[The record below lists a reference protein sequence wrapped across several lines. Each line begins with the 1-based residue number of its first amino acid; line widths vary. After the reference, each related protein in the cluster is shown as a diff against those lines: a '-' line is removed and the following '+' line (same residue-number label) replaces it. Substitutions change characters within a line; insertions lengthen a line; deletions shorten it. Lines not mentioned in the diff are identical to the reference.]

1 VRLIATVAAA
11 LVLAAPCRGD
21 ESHGRWTGTVVYR
34 GASTTA
40 ILDIRPDAGD
50 TAVRVSLP
58 GLSVF
63 DVPAHRRTAAAG
75 RLELDIEHPVHLR
88 FAGRFDG
95 SNLTGAVTTSSGA
108 TAVVRLNRSG
118 SAPGLQVREEHVR
131 IVSGGRIL
139 GGTLIVPT
147 AAGLHPAVVMLHGS
161 HGPDR
166 EDLRAPAMLFSRAGL
181 AVLIYD
187 KRDLGNDQGR
197 PHRYGFEELASD
209 GLAAVRF
216 LRSRPEI
223 DARRV
228 GLWGISE
235 GGWIAP
241 MIAAADSGISFLIAV
256 SAPGVTYA
264 ELLEHFLQTRM
275 RRQGATAADR
285 TDALATL
292 RGLFAYVR
300 GQGDAGFVERSTA
313 LVARGRWAA
322 DFGVALRLPTRDEIG
337 SEVQWRD
344 LDVDPSAYWRRVRV
358 PVLAVWGER
367 DEHPVSESVSRIR
380 SALERAGNR
389 DVTLLVFPRADH
401 ELVVSELS
409 NTWRWPRLASGFVQL
424 LLDWAARRAGTPLPH

>member
-11 LVLAAPCRGD
+11 LVLAAPCRG
-21 ESHGRWTGTVVYR
+21 EELHGRWTGTVLYR
-34 GASTTA
+34 GASTPA

-50 TAVRVSLP
+50 TALRVSLP
-58 GLSVF
+58 ELSVF
-63 DVPAHRRTAAAG
+63 DVPSHRRTAATG

-95 SNLTGAVTTSSGA
+95 SDLTGTVTTSSGA
-108 TAVVRLNRSG
+108 AVAVCLRRSG
-118 SAPGLQVREEHVR
+118 AAPELQAREEPVR
-131 IVSGGRIL
+131 IASGGRIL
-139 GGTLIVPT
+139 GGTLIVPA
-147 AAGLHPAVVMLHGS
+147 AAGPHPAVVMLHGS

-166 EDLRAPAMLFSRAGL
+166 EDLRAPAMLLSRAGL

-187 KRDLGNDQGR
+187 KRDLGNDQSR
-197 PHRYGFEELASD
+197 PHRYEFGELASD

-223 DARRV
+223 DSGRV

-241 MIAAADSGISFLIAV
+241 MIAAADPGISFLIAV

-292 RGLFAYVR
+292 RGLLEYVR
-300 GQGDAGFVERSTA
+300 GQGDAGIVQRSTA
-313 LVARGRWAA
+313 LAARGRWAA
-322 DFGVALRLPTRDEIG
+322 DFGVTLRLPTQDEIR

-358 PVLAVWGER
+358 PVLAVWGGR

-380 SALERAGNR
+380 TALERAGNR
-389 DVTLLVFPRADH
+389 DVTLRVFPRADH
-401 ELVVSELS
+401 ELVVSELT
-409 NTWRWPRLASGFVQL
+409 NTWQWPRLASGFVPL
-424 LLDWAARRAGTPLPH
+424 LTDWAASRAKTSSPR